1 MKLYSYY
8 RSSCSWRVR
17 IALEHKNI
25 PYEYVPVN
33 LLKNEQAS
41 AEYLKVNPSAAV
53 PSLQMDGHII
63 TQSVAIL
70 EYLEETW
77 PQRPLL
83 PQDPIKRAI
92 VRQAV
97 QVIAADTQPLQ
108 NLSVMQKLN
117 DMESGFDEDGWCRHW
132 IGRGL
137 AAVEAKLANGAS
149 TFAMGT
155 KPSLVDVFVV
165 PQLYNARRFAMEMA
179 PYPTLLR
186 VERACEALPAFVN
199 AHPDRQP
206 DAQAPTERKP

>member
-1 MKLYSYY
+1 M
-8 RSSCSWRVR
+8 
-17 IALEHKNI
+17 
-25 PYEYVPVN
+25 
-33 LLKNEQAS
+33 
-41 AEYLKVNPSAAV
+41 
-53 PSLQMDGHII
+53 
-63 TQSVAIL
+63 
-70 EYLEETW
+70 
-77 PQRPLL
+77 
-83 PQDPIKRAI
+83 
-92 VRQAV
+92 
-97 QVIAADTQPLQ
+97 
-108 NLSVMQKLN
+108 
-117 DMESGFDEDGWCRHW
+117 DGWCRHW